1 MPAKL
6 EKWNPAWG
14 KLDEQTMRSRLEA
27 EGYSVA
33 RYVYPPGTRFPTH
46 THSVDKKDTVLKG
59 KFRVVAEGSEFVL
72 EPGDMLEIPAGT
84 AHSAEV
90 LGDEAVVSLDAT
102 KSAGGR

>member
-6 EKWNPAWG
+6 EKWDPAWG

-46 THSVDKKDTVLKG
+46 THSVDKKDTVQ
-59 KFRVVAEGSEFVL
+59 R
-72 EPGDMLEIPAGT
+72 
-84 AHSAEV
+84 
-90 LGDEAVVSLDAT
+90 
-102 KSAGGR
+102 